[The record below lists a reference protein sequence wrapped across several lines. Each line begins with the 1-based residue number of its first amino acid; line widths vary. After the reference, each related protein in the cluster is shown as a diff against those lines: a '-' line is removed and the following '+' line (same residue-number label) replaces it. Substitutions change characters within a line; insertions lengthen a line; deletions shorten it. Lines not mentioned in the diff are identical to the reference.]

1 MREDILCIGRGRS
14 TPVLEITRED
24 EQRRFEDNVESRLK
38 DLGDRIAAWIDSPYF
53 MLITQKGPI
62 RGACEELVVQQGGL
76 RWIVSIAKR
85 SRGSIRARLWLDIER
100 ALSDL
105 ESMEAQILVPDDDS
119 YADAV
124 SDSGSR
130 LPPLDLETWNH

>member
-1 MREDILCIGRGRS
+1 MREDILCIGRSRS
-14 TPVLEITRED
+14 TAVLEITCED

-38 DLGDRIAAWIDSPYF
+38 NLGDRITAWIDSPYF
-53 MLITQKGPI
+53 MLITLKGPI
-62 RGACEELVVQQGGL
+62 RGACEELVVQQEGL
-76 RWIVSIAKR
+76 RWIIRIAKR

-105 ESMEAQILVPDDDS
+105 ESMEAQIVVPDEDS
-119 YADAV
+119 GADTV

-130 LPPLDLETWNH
+130 PVQLHLETQA